1 MVKDQRRTEAP
12 LLPRAVRWGVLS
24 TAKIGRATVI
34 PAMQQAASCEVVAI
48 SSRRLDA
55 AQAAADRLGL
65 ATAYGSYDA
74 LLADDEI
81 NAVYN
86 PLPNRLHV
94 PWSIK
99 ALEAGKH
106 VLCEKP
112 IGLSAADGRRLVAAA
127 KQHPRLK
134 VMEAFMYRHH
144 PQWQRARSIVRTGG
158 IGRLRT
164 IQVVFSYFNDDAG
177 DIRNQAD
184 IGGGALMD
192 IGCYPV
198 SLSRFMFDAEPIR
211 VCGVI
216 DRDPRFGTDRHTSA
230 ILEFAEGTSS
240 FVCSTQAAPCQ
251 RVSLLGDAGQVE
263 IEIPFN
269 PPPDRRCRLWWQ
281 HSDGRREEIALE
293 ICDQYTIQGELF
305 SEAILQ
311 DTPVP
316 TPLDDAVANMT
327 VIDAVFRSA
336 ESGHWEPVTLRHRD

>member
-1 MVKDQRRTEAP
+1 M
-12 LLPRAVRWGVLS
+12 
-24 TAKIGRATVI
+24 
-34 PAMQQAASCEVVAI
+34 
-48 SSRRLDA
+48 
-55 AQAAADRLGL
+55 
-65 ATAYGSYDA
+65 
-74 LLADDEI
+74 
-81 NAVYN
+81 
-86 PLPNRLHV
+86 
-94 PWSIK
+94 
-99 ALEAGKH
+99 
-106 VLCEKP
+106 
-112 IGLSAADGRRLVAAA
+112 
-127 KQHPRLK
+127 
-134 VMEAFMYRHH
+134 
-144 PQWQRARSIVRTGG
+144 RTGG

-164 IQVVFSYFNDDAG
+164 IQVVFSYFNDNAG

-184 IGGGALMD
+184 LGGGALMD

-293 ICDQYTIQGELF
+293 ICDQYTIQGDLF
-305 SEAILQ
+305 AEAILQ

-316 TPLDDAVANMT
+316 TPLEDAVANMT

-336 ESGHWEPVTLRHRD
+336 ESGQWEPVTLRTGTDQWGGRSLGC